1 MQETSE
7 RRKYDGATA
16 RAIQIG
22 LFLVPVNVYWV
33 TLVEMKYR
41 AEATA
46 LPIFIYPIFI
56 LFCLVVFNNCLSKVW
71 QRISLSPGELL
82 TIYSM
87 LVISTSIAS
96 YGMLQDLF
104 AFFLHPY
111 QFASPENEWKELFFH
126 YLPPWFTA
134 NTPHDILAE
143 YYEGDSTLYKAKHLN
158 AWVRPILVW
167 TVFTL
172 VLLYMLHCMNT
183 LVRRQWVQTERLA
196 FPIIQLPVAMVQS
209 PHFLRNGFLWLG
221 FAIPAVLD
229 LMNGLHVLYPSVPYL
244 HLKLT
249 SISQYFSEKPWS
261 AVAGTRLS
269 FYPFMI
275 GLGFFLPLDLSF
287 TCWFFYV
294 LRRLISVLVTYLGL
308 THLPGFPYFHEQA
321 GGGWFC
327 LFFIAI
333 WATRKH
339 LVFAFRTAFSAT
351 SSADADEPM
360 RYRTALIGL
369 AGGFLFMA
377 IFSAQAGMSLV
388 AIPIFFALYFAIALV
403 ITRLRAEFGAPHRIS
418 NNPMDV
424 MVTCFGSLAWGGRNL
439 TVMSFYQWF
448 NRSYRS
454 HANPNQFEPL
464 KMAEVANI
472 NSRRLVWAM
481 MLGSAIALI
490 VGMWTNLDLMYRDG
504 ATARVSFFKIWVAN
518 TAFRRLETWLYHP
531 MPVDSLRMTFMG
543 GGMVLTLI
551 LFVLRMRFFWWPLH
565 PAGYPLA
572 LSSSIDYFWFTFFI
586 SWALKAVILKY
597 GKVRGYQRAIPF
609 FFGLI
614 LGDFITGGL
623 WMVYGV
629 LTHQQV
635 YMIYLNG
642 GTWY

>member
-1 MQETSE
+1 
-7 RRKYDGATA
+7 
-16 RAIQIG
+16 
-22 LFLVPVNVYWV
+22 
-33 TLVEMKYR
+33 
-41 AEATA
+41 
-46 LPIFIYPIFI
+46 
-56 LFCLVVFNNCLSKVW
+56 
-71 QRISLSPGELL
+71 
-82 TIYSM
+82 
-87 LVISTSIAS
+87 
-96 YGMLQDLF
+96 
-104 AFFLHPY
+104 
-111 QFASPENEWKELFFH
+111 
-126 YLPPWFTA
+126 
-134 NTPHDILAE
+134 
-143 YYEGDSTLYKAKHLN
+143 
-158 AWVRPILVW
+158 
-167 TVFTL
+167 
-172 VLLYMLHCMNT
+172 
-183 LVRRQWVQTERLA
+183 
-196 FPIIQLPVAMVQS
+196 
-209 PHFLRNGFLWLG
+209 
-221 FAIPAVLD
+221 
-229 LMNGLHVLYPSVPYL
+229 
-244 HLKLT
+244 
-249 SISQYFSEKPWS
+249 
-261 AVAGTRLS
+261 
-269 FYPFMI
+269 MI

-504 ATARVSFFKIWVAN
+504 ATARVSFFKIWGRQYSIPTVGNLAVSSD
-518 TAFRRLETWLYHP
+518 ARRLAAYDVYGRWDGANLDSVRLANAFLLVAPSPRWLSTRPQFLDRLLLVH
-531 MPVDSLRMTFMG
+531 
-543 GGMVLTLI
+543 
-551 LFVLRMRFFWWPLH
+551 LFYQLGVKS
-565 PAGYPLA
+565 GYPE
-572 LSSSIDYFWFTFFI
+572 
-586 SWALKAVILKY
+586 
-597 GKVRGYQRAIPF
+597 VRQS
-609 FFGLI
+609 
-614 LGDFITGGL
+614 
-623 WMVYGV
+623 
-629 LTHQQV
+629 
-635 YMIYLNG
+635 
-642 GTWY
+642 

>member
-71 QRISLSPGELL
+71 QRICLSPGELL

-158 AWVRPILVW
+158 AWMRPILVW

-249 SISQYFSEKPWS
+249 SISQYFSEKPWECGS
-261 AVAGTRLS
+261 RYATLFLSVYDWTR
-269 FYPFMI
+269 I
-275 GLGFFLPLDLSF
+275 
-287 TCWFFYV
+287 
-294 LRRLISVLVTYLGL
+294 
-308 THLPGFPYFHEQA
+308 FPA
-321 GGGWFC
+321 
-327 LFFIAI
+327 A
-333 WATRKH
+333 
-339 LVFAFRTAFSAT
+339 
-351 SSADADEPM
+351 
-360 RYRTALIGL
+360 
-369 AGGFLFMA
+369 
-377 IFSAQAGMSLV
+377 
-388 AIPIFFALYFAIALV
+388 
-403 ITRLRAEFGAPHRIS
+403 
-418 NNPMDV
+418 
-424 MVTCFGSLAWGGRNL
+424 
-439 TVMSFYQWF
+439 
-448 NRSYRS
+448 
-454 HANPNQFEPL
+454 
-464 KMAEVANI
+464 
-472 NSRRLVWAM
+472 
-481 MLGSAIALI
+481 
-490 VGMWTNLDLMYRDG
+490 
-504 ATARVSFFKIWVAN
+504 
-518 TAFRRLETWLYHP
+518 
-531 MPVDSLRMTFMG
+531 
-543 GGMVLTLI
+543 
-551 LFVLRMRFFWWPLH
+551 
-565 PAGYPLA
+565 
-572 LSSSIDYFWFTFFI
+572 
-586 SWALKAVILKY
+586 
-597 GKVRGYQRAIPF
+597 
-609 FFGLI
+609 
-614 LGDFITGGL
+614 
-623 WMVYGV
+623 
-629 LTHQQV
+629 
-635 YMIYLNG
+635 
-642 GTWY
+642 